1 MSAPQ
6 AFDPERFQA
15 LERDGWERIAQ
26 AYHEHFGKLTSQATR
41 KLLDA
46 AGTKKGLRVLD
57 VATGPGYV
65 AGVAAT
71 REAQVV
77 GVDLSPAML
86 ALARQHYPA
95 VELKEADA
103 AALPFEDGS
112 FDIVVMNFG
121 LPHFAYPERA
131 LAEAQRVLRA
141 GGRIAATVWATR
153 NQAIGWDIALGA
165 IERHGDSALPA
176 LEHLPAMRFS
186 DPQHL
191 VRLLQQAGFSYP
203 ELSRV
208 LQFWP
213 CASPD
218 SPFEALLAA
227 DIHLGS
233 ALRSQSPAALEAI
246 REAMREAAQAQA
258 DRDGRIALPM
268 PALLAAAGKR

>member
-1 MSAPQ
+1 MPGPKT
-6 AFDPERFQA
+6 FDPEGFQA
-15 LERDGWERIAQ
+15 LEREGWERIAR

-46 AGTKKGLRVLD
+46 AGTKKGLRILD

-71 REAQVV
+71 RETQAV
-77 GVDLSPAML
+77 GVDFSSAML
-86 ALARQHYPA
+86 AVARQIYPA
-95 VELKEADA
+95 VEFKEADA

-112 FDIVVMNFG
+112 FDIVVINFG
-121 LPHFAYPERA
+121 LPHFAFPERT

-176 LEHLPAMRFS
+176 LEHLPATRFG

-191 VRLLQQAGFSYP
+191 VRLFQQAGFNYP

-208 LQFWP
+208 PQFWP

-218 SPFEALLAA
+218 SPFETLLAA
-227 DIHLGS
+227 DIHLG
-233 ALRSQSPAALEAI
+233 ATLRSQSPAALEAI
-246 REAMREAAQAQA
+246 RAAMREAAQGQA
-258 DRDGRIALPM
+258 DRDGRIDLPM